1 MKTIKNEG
9 RSTDCPFPKKE
20 GKVKT
25 MSKFTVNGKEYTA
38 KPIDFN
44 FMCDLEDMGISMA
57 DAAEKPMS
65 MVRAYFGVCTG
76 KGKEYAGKE
85 LEQHILN
92 GGQMDVV
99 INAMNEQI
107 EKSDF
112 FRSLTQRAETEDAKN
127 QKEKK

>member
-1 MKTIKNEG
+1 
-9 RSTDCPFPKKE
+9 
-20 GKVKT
+20 
-25 MSKFTVNGKEYTA
+25 MSKFTVNGKDYTS

-44 FMCDLEDMGISMA
+44 FMCDLEDMGVSLA
-57 DAAEKPMS
+57 DASEKPMS

-99 INAMNEQI
+99 INAMNDQL

>member
-1 MKTIKNEG
+1 
-9 RSTDCPFPKKE
+9 
-20 GKVKT
+20 
-25 MSKFTVNGKEYTA
+25 MSKFTINGKEYTA
-38 KPIDFN
+38 KLIDFN

-65 MVRAYFGVCTG
+65 MVRAYFGVCAG
-76 KGKEYAGKE
+76 KGKDYAGKE

-112 FRSLTQRAETEDAKN
+112 FRSLTQIAEKEDAKN